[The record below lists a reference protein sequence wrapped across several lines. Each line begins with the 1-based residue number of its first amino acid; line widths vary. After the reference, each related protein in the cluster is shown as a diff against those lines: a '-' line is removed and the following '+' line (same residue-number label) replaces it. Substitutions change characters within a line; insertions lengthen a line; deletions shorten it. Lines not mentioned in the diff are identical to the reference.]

1 MAKLVIQ
8 IPCLNEEES
17 LPITLAELP
26 RSVPGFDEVAVVV
39 IDDGSTDRTVEVAR
53 QLGVH
58 HIVSLGK
65 RCGLARAFSAG
76 MAKGLSLG
84 ADVIVNT
91 DADNQYCGADIAKL
105 VEPILRGEADL
116 VVGARPIANIEH
128 FSPLKKVLQFVGSA
142 LLRHVSQTRV
152 ADAPSGFR
160 AYSRE
165 AALRVNVFSKFTYTM
180 ETLIQAGRQGLRV
193 ASVPIRVNAKLRES
207 RLFSGMGTYIRRSVA
222 TMLRIYVLYSPLQF
236 FLTLGTPLFL
246 AGAGL
251 MARWLYYY
259 LYVNPHIQKIPS
271 LILASVL
278 ILIGVQLLA
287 LGVIADLVSR
297 NRTLLE
303 ELLYRERKRDPGAG
317 LATFQM
323 VPPGQPRP

>member
-17 LPITLAELP
+17 LPVTLAELP
-26 RSVPGFDEVAVVV
+26 RSVPGFDEVVVLV

-53 QLGVH
+53 QHGVA
-58 HIVSLGK
+58 HIVSLGR
-65 RCGLARAFSAG
+65 RCGLARAFCAG

-91 DADNQYCGADIAKL
+91 DADNQYCGADIVKL

-128 FSPLKKVLQFVGSA
+128 FSPLKKMLQFAGSA

-165 AALRVNVFSKFTYTM
+165 AALRMNVFSQFTYTM

-207 RLFSGMGTYIRRSVA
+207 RLFKGMATYIRRSVA
-222 TMLRIYVLYSPLQF
+222 TMIRIYVLYSPLQF
-236 FLTLGTPLFL
+236 FLLLGTPLFL
-246 AGAGL
+246 AGAAL

-287 LGVIADLVSR
+287 LGVIADLISR
-297 NRTLLE
+297 NRSLLE
-303 ELLYRERKRDPGAG
+303 ELLYRERKRDPGGG
-317 LATFQM
+317 LASFQIAG
-323 VPPGQPRP
+323 PGERRP

>member
-17 LPITLAELP
+17 LPATLADLP
-26 RSVPGFDEVAVVV
+26 RSVPGFDEVLVVV
-39 IDDGSTDRTVEVAR
+39 IDDGSIDRTVDVAR
-53 QLGVH
+53 KHGVG
-58 HIVSLGK
+58 HILSLGK
-65 RCGLARAFSAG
+65 RCGLARAFTAG

-91 DADNQYCGADIAKL
+91 DADNQYCGADIPKL
-105 VEPILRGEADL
+105 VEPILRGQADL
-116 VVGARPIANIEH
+116 VVGARPIGDIKH
-128 FSPLKKVLQFVGSA
+128 FSPLKKMLQFAGSA
-142 LLRHVSQTRV
+142 ILRQLSQTRV

-165 AALRVNVFSKFTYTM
+165 AALRMNVFSQFTYTM

-193 ASVPIRVNAKLRES
+193 ASVPIRVNAKMRES
-207 RLFSGMGTYIRRSVA
+207 RLFSGMGTYVRRSVA
-222 TMLRIYVLYSPLQF
+222 TMLRIYVLYSPLRF
-236 FLTLGTPLFL
+236 FLILGTPLFI
-246 AGAGL
+246 AGVGL

-287 LGVIADLVSR
+287 LGVIADLISR
-297 NRTLLE
+297 NRSLLE
-303 ELLYRERKRDPGAG
+303 ELLYRERKRDPGAA
-317 LATFQM
+317 LAST
-323 VPPGQPRP
+323 VTIAPRETVT